1 MDSFAM
7 EQLKLLFTQQSLH
20 YQILQGKSVV
30 EENRFIK
37 EEEASKDFFE
47 SYLEKILEKPF
58 RSIEVYS
65 AFNHF
70 SLMPEGFKEHEL
82 GGTLIQYNA
91 SLDESKEELM
101 LSINP
106 KFEVQFYYTFPKSLY
121 QLLKQ
126 GKRPSRFDFSGSKFL
141 SKISPKKDKEVH
153 IHLLNEQCEFFVFE
167 KRKVK
172 LYNHLDLHSEVDFL
186 YFILFTLSKLDFPL
200 RDTRFHIYG
209 ETAENE
215 TFISELNKFASH
227 LKIQYDNIPKKNF
240 ILN

>member
-1 MDSFAM
+1 MVSYTM

-30 EENRFIK
+30 EENRFLL
-37 EEEASKDFFE
+37 EEEASKDYFE
-47 SYLEKILEKPF
+47 SHLEKILEKPF
-58 RSIEVYS
+58 HSIEVYS
-65 AFNHF
+65 ALNHF
-70 SLMPEGFKEHEL
+70 SLMPEGFKKHEL
-82 GGTLIQYNA
+82 GSTLIKYNA
-91 SLDESKEELM
+91 PVDEIAEELM

-106 KFEVQFYYTFPKSLY
+106 KFEVQFYYTFPKNLY
-121 QLLKQ
+121 HLLKESN
-126 GKRPSRFDFSGSKFL
+126 KFSRFDFSGSKFL

-172 LYNHLDLHSEVDFL
+172 LYNHLDLQSEVDFL
-186 YFILFTLSKLDFPL
+186 YFILFTLSKLDFSL
-200 RDTRFHIYG
+200 SETRFHIYG

-215 TFISELNKFASH
+215 TFISELNKFAPH
-227 LKIQYDNIPKKNF
+227 LKIQYDNLPKKNF